1 LEPECPLSYGN
12 IRVFSIFLLRAS
24 NPYAIV
30 IHGKGTS
37 PRTKSATLRR
47 PPTDVNTH
55 QRITTMAAMKKKKKA
70 KKAAKK

>member
-1 LEPECPLSYGN
+1 
-12 IRVFSIFLLRAS
+12 LRAS

-30 IHGKGTS
+30 IHGKGTG

-47 PPTDVNTH
+47 PPTGDNTH

-70 KKAAKK
+70 KKAAKKT